1 MPRLRIPR
9 PELLTGVGGS
19 LAVLAVIL
27 ARPPGWDVIA
37 TVGATLLPAGLVL
50 YGATA
55 ARRARE
61 ARDQRLLVDE
71 QRTALL
77 REAAE
82 TTMSRSELQRRLA
95 ELVALNELAAGLSST
110 LDLDELL
117 DRALDAVVHR
127 LPFDRALVLLVDP
140 ASNVLTNGRAIGG
153 SAEVVALV
161 GQIHLPLT
169 DTRSTLV
176 QLALADGPMVFRD
189 VDTDPYEPNRL
200 FARELAV
207 SSFLGTPLVTNGRTV
222 GVLAVD
228 NRLSGR
234 ELERSTGPLLFTV
247 GSLLAAAIEN
257 ARLYAEV
264 ETQNRELEARVATR
278 TAQLADATEE
288 AIAARAA
295 AEAASVTKS
304 TFLASV
310 SHELRTP
317 LTSVV
322 GFTKLVRK
330 RFEDVVTPALAGL
343 PGGGVTADPKL
354 ERAVRQIG
362 DNLAIMAAEGERL
375 TAMINDVL
383 DLQKIEA
390 GRMEFRREPVD
401 LLVVVDQALA
411 ATSALFATTG
421 LAVVRDVPD
430 AVPAVT
436 GDHHRLIQVVINL
449 LSNAVKFTAAG
460 SVTVRVVAAGMNE
473 VVVSVADTGTGIA
486 PVDQARVF
494 EAFAQAGDTLT
505 DKPRGTGLGLPIS
518 REIVEE
524 HGGRLW
530 LESEVGRGSTFAFAL
545 PVADPPSSDDRS
557 AGEPGARPI
566 GCSFEFVDRRIRR
579 GEVACGRIG
588 RCPTV
593 AAGAPPQSV
602 SRAEVEPELW
612 VGASESGCAIRALR
626 SDSRR
631 PRPRFAPASRRHRGA
646 GSSEASLARR
656 RLRPWQ
662 VARRRSG
669 RSWPR
674 SSKHA
679 RGPTYPGTWR
689 TCADKSWSSS
699 WLAEAPGRLSRSWRS
714 ILGPNA
720 PAPSTSTWA
729 ASAELSGRSSRSWI

>member
-1 MPRLRIPR
+1 MARLRIPAL
-9 PELLTGVGGS
+9 ELLAGVGGS
-19 LAVLAVIL
+19 IAVLAVIL
-27 ARPPGWDVIA
+27 ARPPGWDALA

-55 ARRARE
+55 ARRARD
-61 ARDQRLLVDE
+61 AQAQRTLVE
-71 QRTALL
+71 EHRTALV

-82 TTMSRSELQRRLA
+82 TSLSRGELQRRLA
-95 ELVALNELAAGLSST
+95 ELVALNELAAGLTST

-117 DRALDAVVHR
+117 DRALDAVIHR
-127 LPFDRALVLLVDP
+127 LPFDRALVLLLDP
-140 ASNVLTNGRAIGG
+140 ASNALTDGRAIGG
-153 SAEVVALV
+153 SAEIAALV

-189 VDTDPYEPNRL
+189 IDRDAYEPNRV
-200 FARELAV
+200 FARALEV

-234 ELERSTGPLLFTV
+234 ELERSMGPLLFTV
-247 GSLLAAAIEN
+247 GSLLAAAIQN

-264 ETQNRELEARVATR
+264 ELQNRELEARVATR
-278 TAQLADATEE
+278 TAQLADATQE
-288 AIAARAA
+288 AVAARAA
-295 AEAASVTKS
+295 AEAASATKS

-322 GFTKLVRK
+322 GFTRLVRK
-330 RFEDVVTPALAGL
+330 RFDEIVTPALAAA
-343 PGGGVTADPKL
+343 PGGVAADPKL

-362 DNLAIMAAEGERL
+362 ENLTIMAAEGERL

-390 GRMEFRREPVD
+390 GRMEFRSEPVD
-401 LLVVVDQALA
+401 LVAVVDQALA
-411 ATSALFATTG
+411 ATSALFVTTD
-421 LAVVRDVPD
+421 LAVIRDVPD
-430 AVPAVT
+430 AVLGSMPTVT

-460 SVTVRVVAAGMNE
+460 SVTVRVAASGADE
-473 VVVSVADTGTGIA
+473 VVVSVADTGPGIA
-486 PVDQARVF
+486 PADQARVF

-545 PVADPPSSDDRS
+545 PV
-557 AGEPGARPI
+557 RP
-566 GCSFEFVDRRIRR
+566 
-579 GEVACGRIG
+579 VAS
-588 RCPTV
+588 
-593 AAGAPPQSV
+593 AAGAAGGP
-602 SRAEVEPELW
+602 A
-612 VGASESGCAIRALR
+612 GTSGVVATETTDAT
-626 SDSRR
+626 
-631 PRPRFAPASRRHRGA
+631 GA
-646 GSSEASLARR
+646 GAG
-656 RLRPWQ
+656 
-662 VARRRSG
+662 V
-669 RSWPR
+669 
-674 SSKHA
+674 
-679 RGPTYPGTWR
+679 RG
-689 TCADKSWSSS
+689 
-699 WLAEAPGRLSRSWRS
+699 
-714 ILGPNA
+714 
-720 PAPSTSTWA
+720 
-729 ASAELSGRSSRSWI
+729 

>member
-1 MPRLRIPR
+1 MPRFRIPR
-9 PELLTGVGGS
+9 LDLLAGVGGS
-19 LAVLAVIL
+19 IAVLAVIL
-27 ARPPGWDVIA
+27 ARPPGWDAIA

-50 YGATA
+50 YGAAA

-61 ARDQRLLVDE
+61 AEAQQTLVE
-71 QRTALL
+71 VQRTALV

-82 TTMSRSELQRRLA
+82 TNLSRAELQRRLA

-117 DRALDAVVHR
+117 GRALDAVVHR

-140 ASNVLTNGRAIGG
+140 AANVLADGRAIGG
-153 SAEVVALV
+153 SAETSALV
-161 GQIHLPLT
+161 GQVRVSL
-169 DTRSTLV
+169 DETRSTLV
-176 QLALADGPMVFRD
+176 QLALADGPMVFRN
-189 VDTDPYEPNRL
+189 VDTDPYEPNRE
-200 FARELAV
+200 FARALEV

-234 ELERSTGPLLFTV
+234 ELERSMGPLLFTV

-257 ARLYAEV
+257 ARLYASV
-264 ETQNRELEARVATR
+264 EEANRELETRVATR

-288 AIAARAA
+288 AVAARAA
-295 AEAASVTKS
+295 AEAASAMKS

-330 RFEDVVTPALAGL
+330 RFEEVVAPALGGL
-343 PGGGVTADPKL
+343 PGGGVAADPKL

-362 DNLAIMAAEGERL
+362 ENLGIMATEGERL

-401 LLVVVDQALA
+401 LFAVVDQSIA

-421 LAVVRDVPD
+421 LELVRDGPPELPV
-430 AVPAVT
+430 VI

-449 LSNAVKFTAAG
+449 LSNAVKFTAEG
-460 SVTVRVVAAGMNE
+460 SVTVRVAVADVEAGGRE
-473 VVVSVADTGTGIA
+473 VVVYVIDTGTGIA
-486 PVDQARVF
+486 PEDQARVF

-530 LESEVGRGSTFAFAL
+530 LESEVDRGSTFAFAL
-545 PVADPPSSDDRS
+545 PA
-557 AGEPGARPI
+557 
-566 GCSFEFVDRRIRR
+566 
-579 GEVACGRIG
+579 
-588 RCPTV
+588 
-593 AAGAPPQSV
+593 
-602 SRAEVEPELW
+602 AEVP
-612 VGASESGCAIRALR
+612 
-626 SDSRR
+626 
-631 PRPRFAPASRRHRGA
+631 
-646 GSSEASLARR
+646 
-656 RLRPWQ
+656 
-662 VARRRSG
+662 
-669 RSWPR
+669 
-674 SSKHA
+674 
-679 RGPTYPGTWR
+679 
-689 TCADKSWSSS
+689 
-699 WLAEAPGRLSRSWRS
+699 
-714 ILGPNA
+714 
-720 PAPSTSTWA
+720 
-729 ASAELSGRSSRSWI
+729 

>member
-1 MPRLRIPR
+1 M
-9 PELLTGVGGS
+9 
-19 LAVLAVIL
+19 
-27 ARPPGWDVIA
+27 
-37 TVGATLLPAGLVL
+37 GATLLPAGLVL

-61 ARDQRLLVDE
+61 AEDQRTLVDE
-71 QRTALL
+71 QRTALV

-82 TTMSRSELQRRLA
+82 TNLSRAELQRRLA

-140 ASNVLTNGRAIGG
+140 EANVLTDGRAIGG
-153 SAEVVALV
+153 SAEASALV
-161 GQIHLPLT
+161 GQVHVSL
-169 DTRSTLV
+169 DETRSSLV

-189 VDTDPYEPNRL
+189 IDADAYEPNRL
-200 FARELAV
+200 FARALEV
-207 SSFLGTPLVTNGRTV
+207 TSFLGTPLVTNGRTV

-234 ELERSTGPLLFTV
+234 EVERSMGPLLFTV
-247 GSLLAAAIEN
+247 GSLVAAAIEN
-257 ARLYAEV
+257 ARLYASIE
-264 ETQNRELEARVATR
+264 EANRELETRVATR

-288 AIAARAA
+288 AVAARAA
-295 AEAASVTKS
+295 AEAASAIKS

-330 RFEDVVTPALAGL
+330 RFEEVVAPALAAL
-343 PGGGVTADPKL
+343 PGVGVAADPKL

-362 DNLAIMAAEGERL
+362 ENLGIMAAEGERL

-401 LLVVVDQALA
+401 LIAVVDQSIG

-421 LAVVRDVPD
+421 LELVREAPP
-430 AVPAVT
+430 AVPPVT

-449 LSNAVKFTAAG
+449 LSNAVKFTAEG
-460 SVTVRVVAAGMNE
+460 SVTVRIAVAKDE
-473 VVVSVADTGTGIA
+473 VVVSVVDTGTGIA
-486 PVDQARVF
+486 AADQARVF

-530 LESEVGRGSTFAFAL
+530 LESELGSGSAFAFAL
-545 PVADPPSSDDRS
+545 PVAN
-557 AGEPGARPI
+557 
-566 GCSFEFVDRRIRR
+566 
-579 GEVACGRIG
+579 VA
-588 RCPTV
+588 
-593 AAGAPPQSV
+593 
-602 SRAEVEPELW
+602 
-612 VGASESGCAIRALR
+612 
-626 SDSRR
+626 
-631 PRPRFAPASRRHRGA
+631 
-646 GSSEASLARR
+646 
-656 RLRPWQ
+656 
-662 VARRRSG
+662 
-669 RSWPR
+669 
-674 SSKHA
+674 
-679 RGPTYPGTWR
+679 
-689 TCADKSWSSS
+689 
-699 WLAEAPGRLSRSWRS
+699 
-714 ILGPNA
+714 
-720 PAPSTSTWA
+720 
-729 ASAELSGRSSRSWI
+729 